1 MGFSLEKKKEILNK
15 RKWKFPKRRK
25 QKFPKRR
32 KRYFLKRENGGFNRK
47 WKTLMRENR
56 NFTGEK
62 TEISCPNFKSVSL
75 TYRGSN

>member
-1 MGFSLEKKKEILNK
+1 MEKKKEILNK
-15 RKWKFPKRRK
+15 RKW
-25 QKFPKRR
+25 KFPKRR

-62 TEISCPNFKSVSL
+62 TEISCPNFKLVSL
-75 TYRGSN
+75 TYRGRN